1 MDPKGSRRGE
11 AVEEQ
16 RIKQDDI
23 RIGENI
29 RRVRKARGMGQTE
42 LARRMQLEGVD
53 TTREALVKIERGK
66 QHISASQ
73 LRAIRDILSTTYDE
87 LLKKTP

>member
-1 MDPKGSRRGE
+1 M
-11 AVEEQ
+11 EEQ
-16 RIKQDDI
+16 KIKQDEI

-29 RRVRKARGMGQTE
+29 RRVRRERGMGQTE
-42 LARRMQLEGVD
+42 LARRMQLEGMD
-53 TTREALVKIERGK
+53 MTREALVKIERGT

-73 LRAIRDILSTTYDE
+73 LRAIRDILSTSYEE

>member
-1 MDPKGSRRGE
+1 M
-11 AVEEQ
+11 EEQ
-16 RIKQDDI
+16 KIKQDEI

-29 RRVRKARGMGQTE
+29 RRVRRERGMGQTE
-42 LARRMQLEGVD
+42 LARRMQLEGAD
-53 TTREALVKIERGK
+53 TAREALVKIERGT

-73 LRAIRDILSTTYDE
+73 LQAIRDILSTSYEE